1 MKYKAIFFDL
11 DGTLLPCD
19 IDVFTKAYFTE
30 LAKVL
35 APYGYEKD
43 ELVAAIWG
51 GTKLMY
57 KNDGSKSNCDVFWE
71 CFAKSAKGD
80 VAKAKE
86 LCDAFY
92 TKEFNNARAVCGENP
107 LAVDAVKAARAAADV
122 VVCATNPLFPM
133 DGQRTRLSWVGLD
146 GDMFDLVTSYE
157 TQCFCKPNP
166 AYYKAICDKF
176 DLDPSEVLMIGNDE
190 DEDMFAA
197 ASLGMDTYLVTDCI
211 ISRGN
216 GPYEGKRGTFAE
228 MVDFLRGLNS

>member
-86 LCDAFY
+86 QIARLEERGFAY
-92 TKEFNNARAVCGENP
+92 YYNAERSTELQPLGEN
-107 LAVDAVKAARAAADV
+107 
-122 VVCATNPLFPM
+122 M
-133 DGQRTRLSWVGLD
+133 
-146 GDMFDLVTSYE
+146 
-157 TQCFCKPNP
+157 
-166 AYYKAICDKF
+166 
-176 DLDPSEVLMIGNDE
+176 
-190 DEDMFAA
+190 
-197 ASLGMDTYLVTDCI
+197 
-211 ISRGN
+211 
-216 GPYEGKRGTFAE
+216 
-228 MVDFLRGLNS
+228 